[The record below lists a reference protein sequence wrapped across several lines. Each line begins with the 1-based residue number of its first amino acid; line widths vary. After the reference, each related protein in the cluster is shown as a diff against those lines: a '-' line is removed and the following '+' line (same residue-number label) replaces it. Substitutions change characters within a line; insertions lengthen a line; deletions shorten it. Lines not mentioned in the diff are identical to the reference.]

1 MGSGPYG
8 LETLRDKFDGH
19 KDSKVML
26 IFDVWKAEGSTDR
39 TQVRLPYMNI
49 EDVVEKYGDFVYD
62 GWYTEG
68 WVEDPQGGAE
78 VTDILTGEK
87 VKGRHKASL
96 WAMADKEHSVDPD
109 LYENWPKLWE
119 ENDGN

>member
-68 WVEDPQGGAE
+68 SVEDS
-78 VTDILTGEK
+78 TGDVEFK
-87 VKGRHKASL
+87 DMITEEIIKGRYIGSL
-96 WAMADKEHSVDPD
+96 WAMADEKRRVDPD

-119 ENDGN
+119 GNE